1 VSTTA
6 APDGPCARCPLRM
19 PCMVNSTACEDFARF
34 VNYDETSTWNPER
47 PRRPTRAVWNSVVA
61 EKRAP

>member
-1 VSTTA
+1 
-6 APDGPCARCPLRM
+6 
-19 PCMVNSTACEDFARF
+19 MVNSTACEDFARF